1 MNIWPLLV
9 GGFLAYTLRNKGKQA
24 LDRIEVRPVGKP
36 ELSLRG
42 LKIYLEVFNP
52 TPVKVR
58 IQGVDG
64 TVSTNQATI
73 ATFTDTENRDINPGN
88 TKISV
93 FVRPTGGLI
102 DLIRNKAKGVNA
114 LRLSYTVR
122 TSLYNVT
129 GEKTLSL

>member
-52 TPVKVR
+52 TPIKVR
-58 IQGVDG
+58 IQGIDG
-64 TVSTNQATI
+64 FIFTNQATL
-73 ATFTDTENRDINPGN
+73 ATFSQTDTMDVNPGK
-88 TKISV
+88 TKIAV
-93 FVRPTGGLI
+93 FVKPTGGLV
-102 DLIRNKAKGVNA
+102 DLIRNKAKGIKQIGI
-114 LRLSYTVR
+114 SYTVR
-122 TSLYNVT
+122 TALYNVT